1 MGINDFYSEDPDNP
15 RPDSATVDVS
25 IDDGPI
31 KPSFNHVRI
40 EKRNTLGSMGNL
52 PLIRPPF
59 QSDGTVYSAFYGV
72 RQAHQIS
79 QSDQDSK
86 CDVVVVRDDNWAI
99 GAVI

>member
-25 IDDGPI
+25 IDDAGI

-59 QSDGTVYSAFYGV
+59 QSDGTVYSAFYRV
-72 RQAHQIS
+72 YAKPIKFPSLIKIRN
-79 QSDQDSK
+79 
-86 CDVVVVRDDNWAI
+86 VM
-99 GAVI
+99 